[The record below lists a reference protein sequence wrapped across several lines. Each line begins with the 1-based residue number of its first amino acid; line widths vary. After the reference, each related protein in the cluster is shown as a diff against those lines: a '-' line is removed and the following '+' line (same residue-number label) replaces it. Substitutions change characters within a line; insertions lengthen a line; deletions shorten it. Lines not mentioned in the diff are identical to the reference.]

1 MNILKIFS
9 PLLKEPELKTRLP
22 TVIRVRKF
30 DEASAKEFSELM
42 TKAMDRGINLTQED
56 FDSAERAIELIEKT
70 GKVYAS
76 GGMVGIGHLTRPLGN
91 F

>member
-1 MNILKIFS
+1 MADIGVQGEAYGFVLGD
-9 PLLKEPELKTRLP
+9 
-22 TVIRVRKF
+22 RKPI
-30 DEASAKEFSELM
+30 SAKISELM
-42 TKAMDRGINLTQED
+42 SKAMDRGINLTQEV